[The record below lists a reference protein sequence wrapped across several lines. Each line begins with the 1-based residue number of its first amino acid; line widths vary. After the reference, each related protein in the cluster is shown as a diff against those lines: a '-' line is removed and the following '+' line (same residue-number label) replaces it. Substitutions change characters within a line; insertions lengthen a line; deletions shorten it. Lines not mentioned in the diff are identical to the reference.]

1 MASHDA
7 LANDD
12 LSSASG
18 GSRRDRAGG
27 ARTLS
32 KAYLA
37 PFRKTILAAAITG
50 FALINA
56 PARAAEPMTKPVI
69 EVVTLRLKPSVTPA
83 QFAPIDKAV
92 EEQHVSKQPG
102 FLSRESAPGAGGRWL
117 VIVHWRSIAD
127 ADASMKSFST
137 APAAAQFMEMIVP
150 ESMTMTRYG
159 G

>member
-1 MASHDA
+1 MMASNVA

-12 LSSASG
+12 FWAAPG
-18 GSRRDRAGG
+18 GFPRDRAGG
-27 ARTLS
+27 ARKLS

-37 PFRKTILAAAITG
+37 PFRKVILTAAIAG
-50 FALINA
+50 FALITA
-56 PARAAEPMTKPVI
+56 PACAAERMTKPVI

-117 VIVHWRSIAD
+117 VIVHWRFQSPTP
-127 ADASMKSFST
+127 M
-137 APAAAQFMEMIVP
+137 
-150 ESMTMTRYG
+150 RR
-159 G
+159 